1 MATKKPSFSIPKG
14 RPAQDDEAL
23 EEFIADGKA
32 PGAKPAKRK
41 RDKPSVR
48 RGYVKLAGGRVVRR
62 VTLHLPEELGRRLD
76 HAAVEHGV
84 TASELIAELIDKHLE
99 A

>member
-1 MATKKPSFSIPKG
+1 MATKKPALSIPK
-14 RPAQDDEAL
+14 RQPAQDDEAL
-23 EEFIADGKA
+23 EAFVADEA
-32 PGAKPAKRK
+32 PDAKPAKRK

-48 RGYVKLAGGRVVRR
+48 RGYVQLAGGRVVRR